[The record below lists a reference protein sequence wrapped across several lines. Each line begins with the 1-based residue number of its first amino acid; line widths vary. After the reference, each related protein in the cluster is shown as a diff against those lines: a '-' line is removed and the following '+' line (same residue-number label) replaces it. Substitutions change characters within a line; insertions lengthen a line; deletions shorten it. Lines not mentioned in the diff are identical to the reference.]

1 MQNAPQPQPQPQP
14 QDNMNVQPT
23 TPEAAP
29 APQPTDT
36 APAAPVEPATQ
47 QPTAEVPTEAA
58 STEATQQQD
67 MQVIDGVAQG
77 LADDAITAEDIMV
90 AVLSDSLGLS
100 PNGARSL
107 FQLLIQDL
115 AEDAQAEAQDTSV
128 EQPPME

>member
-1 MQNAPQPQPQPQP
+1 MQNAPQPQP

-36 APAAPVEPATQ
+36 APAAPVEPAAQ
-47 QPTAEVPTEAA
+47 QPTNEAP
-58 STEATQQQD
+58 TEATQQQD

-128 EQPPME
+128 EQSPME

>member
-1 MQNAPQPQPQPQP
+1 MQNAPQPQP

-23 TPEAAP
+23 TPE
-29 APQPTDT
+29 T
-36 APAAPVEPATQ
+36 APVQPEVAPPEQTTPVEQTPATES
-47 QPTAEVPTEAA
+47 QP
-58 STEATQQQD
+58 TEATQQQD
-67 MQVIDGVAQG
+67 MQVIEGVAQG
-77 LADDAITAEDIMV
+77 LADDEITAEDIMV

-115 AEDAQAEAQDTSV
+115 ADDAQQQMQEAPVT

>member
-1 MQNAPQPQPQPQP
+1 MQNAPQPQPQ
-14 QDNMNVQPT
+14 DNINVQPT
-23 TPEAAP
+23 TPEATP
-29 APQPTDT
+29 VQPEVATPEQT
-36 APAAPVEPATQ
+36 APAATVEPAAQ
-47 QPTAEVPTEAA
+47 QPTEAA
-58 STEATQQQD
+58 PTEATQQQD

-115 AEDAQAEAQDTSV
+115 AEDAQAQ
-128 EQPPME
+128 M

>member
-1 MQNAPQPQPQPQP
+1 MQNAPQPQP

-29 APQPTDT
+29 APQPTDA
-36 APAAPVEPATQ
+36 APAAPVEPTAQ
-47 QPTAEVPTEAA
+47 QPTNEVPA
-58 STEATQQQD
+58 EATQQQD